1 MGGQILEDHSLG
13 RIDLEEQENLGQEPL
28 NRRLDVE
35 SQQSEGEQKAD
46 DDEDNDLRE

>member
-13 RIDLEEQENLGQEPL
+13 RIDLKEQEDLGQEPF
-28 NRRLDVE
+28 NRGLDVE